1 MYRALHW
8 TRCVVPA
15 ASAALTVFSP
25 SDGWTA
31 DLAVLPWD
39 YTFNAIQNFVG
50 GPLSHLV
57 IVIAASCCAQLYA
70 GRRQSGDNAV
80 VRRLAKTA
88 IGTRAALLAVQLLNY
103 LAP

>member
-25 SDGWTA
+25 SHGWTA
-31 DLAVLPWD
+31 DRAVLPWD
-39 YTFNAIQNFVG
+39 YTFNAIQNFVA

-57 IVIAASCCAQLYA
+57 IVVAASCAVLGFTLA
-70 GRRQSGDNAV
+70 GDNAV
-80 VRRLAKTA
+80 VRRLAKTV
-88 IGTRAALLAVQLLNY
+88 IGAGAALLAVQLLNY

>member
-57 IVIAASCCAQLYA
+57 IVVAASCAVLSFTLA
-70 GRRQSGDNAV
+70 GDNAV